1 MKSDNFYEMKRCKM
15 DWLDDIFWGTKDS
28 QGLRN
33 ATSAIKFVLFDDE
46 SQIPGGF
53 TVGDKYEF
61 ISSRRDG
68 RAKAKMLQSID
79 LVQILCKYAMQSFGI
94 KNKNFDIDY
103 DEYIKI
109 RNKKVIKSDFNDDYI
124 TELVAYALMDSVY
137 GGYIFVSSNKYIRN
151 SLINALINE
160 RYIEEKWQTLDE
172 FNGILRNPSIDEITK
187 KNYLDSYQ
195 RMDDDFLNIKRRDND
210 YLNYLRDTI

>member
-46 SQIPGGF
+46 SQIPDGF

-103 DEYIKI
+103 DEYVKI

-137 GGYIFVSSNKYIRN
+137 GGYIFVSSNKFVRN

-195 RMDDDFLNIKRRDND
+195 RMDDDFLNIKRRDTD

>member
-28 QGLRN
+28 QGIRN

-46 SQIPGGF
+46 SQIPDGF

-103 DEYIKI
+103 DEYVKI

-137 GGYIFVSSNKYIRN
+137 GGYIFVSSNKFVRN

-172 FNGILRNPSIDEITK
+172 FNGILKNPSIDEITK

>member
-1 MKSDNFYEMKRCKM
+1 
-15 DWLDDIFWGTKDS
+15 
-28 QGLRN
+28 
-33 ATSAIKFVLFDDE
+33 
-46 SQIPGGF
+46 
-53 TVGDKYEF
+53 
-61 ISSRRDG
+61 
-68 RAKAKMLQSID
+68 
-79 LVQILCKYAMQSFGI
+79 MQSLGI

-137 GGYIFVSSNKYIRN
+137 GGYIFVSSNKYVRN

-160 RYIEEKWQTLDE
+160 RYIEEKWQVLDE

-210 YLNYLRDTI
+210 YLSYLRDTI

>member
-15 DWLDDIFWGTKDS
+15 DWRDDIFWGTKDS

-46 SQIPGGF
+46 SQIPDGF

-137 GGYIFVSSNKYIRN
+137 GGYIFVSSNKFVRN

-160 RYIEEKWQTLDE
+160 RYIEEKWQVLDE

-210 YLNYLRDTI
+210 YLSYLRDTI

>member
-1 MKSDNFYEMKRCKM
+1 M
-15 DWLDDIFWGTKDS
+15 
-28 QGLRN
+28 
-33 ATSAIKFVLFDDE
+33 
-46 SQIPGGF
+46 
-53 TVGDKYEF
+53 GDKYEF

>member
-1 MKSDNFYEMKRCKM
+1 
-15 DWLDDIFWGTKDS
+15 
-28 QGLRN
+28 
-33 ATSAIKFVLFDDE
+33 
-46 SQIPGGF
+46 
-53 TVGDKYEF
+53 
-61 ISSRRDG
+61 
-68 RAKAKMLQSID
+68 MLQSID

-137 GGYIFVSSNKYIRN
+137 GGYIFVSSNKYVRN

-160 RYIEEKWQTLDE
+160 RYIEEKWQVLDE

-210 YLNYLRDTI
+210 YLSYLRDTI